1 MSSKTD
7 DNYYKRA
14 DEIISLANEQ
24 CNDITPTKVNL
35 SLMFASARFSAF
47 IASTLAQD
55 VEELKR
61 DKEEAIKYFTEQFSK
76 MLVENL
82 DENIK
87 NYQRDHS

>member
-14 DEIISLANEQ
+14 DEIINLANEQ

-55 VEELKR
+55 VEELIR

-76 MLVENL
+76 MMVENL